1 MNRIGLALLLACGVA
16 AAGTPPPI
24 GATAKL
30 DHLVA
35 TVDRTPVWQSEID
48 ELFAR
53 NDLTKPTPEQLKA
66 ALDLLIDQAILQHT
80 ADALHLTTS
89 DTEIDAAVEQ
99 IKKQNSLDDAGLDK
113 ALAEQHYTRAQYRE
127 EMARQLRA
135 QKVYQ
140 IDLVPHVTVTED
152 DIKHAYTEA
161 KAIDTKMGPLDDK
174 LRETL
179 RSTLW
184 NKKLGVEQEAWI
196 QRKRAAA
203 HIERR
208 L

>member
-1 MNRIGLALLLACGVA
+1 MPSGCCSCSRCGVA
-16 AAGTPPPI
+16 AAALPQI

-30 DHLVA
+30 DHQVA
-35 TVDRTPVWQSEID
+35 SVDRTPVWQSEID

-53 NDLTKPTPEQLKA
+53 NELAKPTPDQLKV
-66 ALDLLIDQAILQHT
+66 ALDLLIDQAILVHAAAELHIT
-80 ADALHLTTS
+80 ATEA
-89 DTEIDAAVEQ
+89 EIDMAINE
-99 IKKQNSLDDAGLDK
+99 IKKQNNIDDAGLDK
-113 ALAEQHYTRAQYRE
+113 ALADQHYTRAEYRT
-127 EMARQLRA
+127 EMARQLLT
-135 QKVYQ
+135 QKVIQ
-140 IDLVPHVTVTED
+140 IEVVPHVTVTED